1 MLDVCF
7 SSIVMERGKILPRLE
22 NTHPDFVASAHYV
35 DLANAADIS
44 LQTLLMACEPAPF
57 GIDNKDVLDDTYRKA
72 WKMDKDNFSTRL
84 DVVHTRILDRICLK
98 LMRGNV
104 ERKIRSELYKLN
116 IYGE

>member
-1 MLDVCF
+1 MLGVCF
-7 SSIVMERGKILPRLE
+7 SLIAMERGKILPRLE

-72 WKMDKDNFSTRL
+72 WKITRQLFNPAGCRSYSNFGPYLPEAHARKRGEEDKIGTVQVKHLR
-84 DVVHTRILDRICLK
+84 
-98 LMRGNV
+98 
-104 ERKIRSELYKLN
+104 
-116 IYGE
+116 